1 MPRKRRNI
9 AFSLSFLDIM
19 ACGFGAVTLLFLILR
34 HNAVEIITP
43 DSQLAAE
50 VDLLQMDIRQAEEEK
65 TQLLNSL
72 EKIQLEL
79 VEAQGLSERV
89 ISDLQ
94 EQENSIQSDPNDLDK
109 LRQQVEQLE
118 EETAQMEEVEFG
130 DKVREFI
137 GDGNRQYL
145 TGLKLGGERVL
156 ILVDGSASMLADT
169 VVNAVRRR
177 NMPEEQKKQSPKWQ
191 WTLRTVEWLLAQLP
205 PSSRFQIYLFNTEAS
220 VAIAGTQGE
229 WLDAADSLALEQA
242 VDAVKQFSPG
252 SGTSLSN
259 AFAAIADFDSRPDN
273 LFLLTDGLPT
283 QGKQPRKSLW
293 SVARSDVNIS
303 PPLWLS
309 YPAAFRLIRFYSQW
323 RVIRRRQ
330 GYSGKPRSIPRA
342 HLLLRRGTGHEKTA
356 PSITGSE
363 HLISRCHQLW
373 LWCHRIAI
381 SYR

>member
-34 HNAVEIITP
+34 HNAVEIVTP

-89 ISDLQ
+89 ITDLQ

-205 PSSRFQIYLFNTEAS
+205 PSSRFQIYMFNTEAN
-220 VAIAGTQGE
+220 VAIAGTEGE

-242 VDAVKQFSPG
+242 VDAVKQFNPG
-252 SGTSLSN
+252 AGTSLSN

-283 QGKQPRKSLW
+283 QGKQPPKKFMVSG
-293 SVARSDVNIS
+293 A
-303 PPLWLS
+303 
-309 YPAAFRLIRFYSQW
+309 Q
-323 RVIRRRQ
+323 RRQ
-330 GYSGKPRSIPRA
+330 YFTAAMAEFPRGIPINTILFPMEGDPEA
-342 HLLLRRGTGHEKTA
+342 AGLFWQIALNTKGAFIA
-356 PSITGSE
+356 PS
-363 HLISRCHQLW
+363 RDW
-373 LWCHRIAI
+373 P
-381 SYR
+381 

>member
-1 MPRKRRNI
+1 MSRKRRNV

-50 VDLLQMDIRQAEEEK
+50 VDLIQMDIRQAEEER
-65 TQLLNSL
+65 TQLLHSL
-72 EKIQLEL
+72 EKIQLEI

-89 ISDLQ
+89 LTDLQ
-94 EQENSIQSDPNDLDK
+94 EQENSIQADPNDLDK

-118 EETAQMEEVEFG
+118 AETAQMEEVEFG

-220 VAIAGTQGE
+220 VAIPGTEGE

-242 VDAVKQFSPG
+242 VDAVKQFSP
-252 SGTSLSN
+252 SAGTSLSN

-283 QGKQPRKSLW
+283 QGKQPPKKFMVSG
-293 SVARSDVNIS
+293 A
-303 PPLWLS
+303 
-309 YPAAFRLIRFYSQW
+309 Q
-323 RVIRRRQ
+323 RRQ
-330 GYSGKPRSIPRA
+330 FFTSAMAELPRGIPINTILFPMEGDPEA
-342 HLLLRRGTGHEKTA
+342 AGLFWQTALDTKGAFIA
-356 PSITGSE
+356 PS
-363 HLISRCHQLW
+363 RDW
-373 LWCHRIAI
+373 P
-381 SYR
+381 

>member
-1 MPRKRRNI
+1 MARKRRNI

-43 DSQLAAE
+43 DIKLAAE
-50 VDLLQMDIRQAEEEK
+50 VDLLQMDIREAEEDRV
-65 TQLLNSL
+65 QLLNSI

-79 VEAQGLSERV
+79 VEAQGLSKRV
-89 ISDLQ
+89 ITDLE
-94 EQENSIQSDPNDLDK
+94 EQERSIQSDPNDLDK
-109 LRQQVEQLE
+109 LRLQVEQLE

-130 DKVREFI
+130 DKVREFQ

-177 NMPEEQKKQSPKWQ
+177 NMEDEQKKQSPKWQ

-205 PSSRFQIYLFNTEAS
+205 PSSRFQVYMFNTEAS
-220 VAIAGTQGE
+220 AAIPGTEGE
-229 WLDAADSLALEQA
+229 WLDAADSLDLEQA
-242 VDAVKQFSPG
+242 VAATKQFSPG

-259 AFAAIADFDSRPDN
+259 AFGAITDFEDRPDN

-283 QGKQPRKSLW
+283 QGK
-293 SVARSDVNIS
+293 S
-303 PPLWLS
+303 PPKKYMVSGAQRRKHFATAMAEFPPGVPINTILF
-309 YPAAFRLIRFYSQW
+309 PMEGDPEAAGLFWQTALNTKGAFI
-323 RVIRRRQ
+323 
-330 GYSGKPRSIPRA
+330 
-342 HLLLRRGTGHEKTA
+342 A
-356 PSITGSE
+356 PS
-363 HLISRCHQLW
+363 RDW
-373 LWCHRIAI
+373 P
-381 SYR
+381 

>member
-1 MPRKRRNI
+1 MARKRRNI

-34 HNAVEIITP
+34 HNAVEIVTP
-43 DSQLAAE
+43 DIKLAAE
-50 VDLLQMDIRQAEEEK
+50 VDLLQMDIREAEEDRV
-65 TQLLNSL
+65 QLLNSI

-79 VEAQGLSERV
+79 AEAQGLSKRV
-89 ISDLQ
+89 ITDLE
-94 EQENSIQSDPNDLDK
+94 EQERSIQSDPNDLDK
-109 LRQQVEQLE
+109 LRLQVEQLE

-130 DKVREFI
+130 DKVREFQ

-177 NMPEEQKKQSPKWQ
+177 NMEDEQKKQSPKWQ

-205 PSSRFQIYLFNTEAS
+205 PSSRFQVYMFNTEAS
-220 VAIAGTQGE
+220 AAIAGTEGE

-242 VDAVKQFSPG
+242 VAATKQFSPG

-259 AFAAIADFDSRPDN
+259 AFGAITDFEDRPDN

-283 QGKQPRKSLW
+283 QGKTRRKNIWSAVPRG
-293 SVARSDVNIS
+293 ANIS
-303 PPLWLS
+303 PPPWPSSPQGCLS
-309 YPAAFRLIRFYSQW
+309 TPFSFPWKVTRKPPACFG
-323 RVIRRRQ
+323 RQ
-330 GYSGKPRSIPRA
+330 P
-342 HLLLRRGTGHEKTA
+342 
-356 PSITGSE
+356 
-363 HLISRCHQLW
+363 
-373 LWCHRIAI
+373 
-381 SYR
+381 